1 MSWCREPCLCSGQM
15 WLAPGPISGQL
26 GGAQRA
32 SPSRTLGV
40 LHRKTQSCRGPC
52 LRVVA
57 VTRKE
62 AKKGQGSFR
71 RSPLP
76 PGVTRLLLSVRTNV
90 VLSGRFRVTDLRL
103 PLQQCGDLGVLGGQ
117 DSPLE
122 KLRQNKKDPRE
133 TVVLKSLALS
143 EEGPYLTPLL
153 DRTLPGCQCVEMSLL
168 CASRRPSVQP
178 PEKPVLCVWQ
188 GDRGR
193 SSGL

>member
-1 MSWCREPCLCSGQM
+1 MRNNTKSSQPPGIQKSCCSLGRGTFSSVLSPSARRADEAPVRPERAGGLSWCREPCLCSGQM

-122 KLRQNKKDPRE
+122 KLGQNK
-133 TVVLKSLALS
+133 
-143 EEGPYLTPLL
+143 
-153 DRTLPGCQCVEMSLL
+153 TL
-168 CASRRPSVQP
+168 
-178 PEKPVLCVWQ
+178 EKRWF
-188 GDRGR
+188 
-193 SSGL
+193 